1 MIFVVIEHL
10 SGINAEIKTNNSLS
24 LHCVCACKG
33 CRKLEPEKLKKYL
46 NIEENNN
53 FIKVAINHKIQL
65 EYYIYSMCNI
75 IKNNEFDKTIS
86 KNEIEI
92 MINELNNAKDWLI
105 NNVGIEE
112 NYSELYLNYF
122 RYLSKICKSIGK
134 FYYYFNVDELSF
146 LPEIF

>member
-92 MINELNNAKDWLI
+92 MINELNNANDWLI
-105 NNVGIEE
+105 NNPGIKE
-112 NYSELYLNYF
+112 NYSELYLNFF